1 MYRFEKLQ
9 VWQKAMNFCKLVYKK
24 TNDFPDE
31 ERFGLIS
38 QFRRAATSIPLNIAE
53 GSACRT
59 NNEFIQFLTI
69 ALRSQYECVTI
80 IKLAYDLGFLNKSDY
95 KTLEDKVAEIGRLT
109 QALINSI
116 KRKSKNQK
124 PTTNNCN

>member
-9 VWQKAMNFCKLVYKK
+9 VWQKAMDFCKLVYKK

-38 QFRRAATSIPLNIAE
+38 QFRRASTSIPLNIAE

-59 NNEFIQFLTI
+59 NKEFIQFLTI

-80 IKLAYDLGFLNKSDY
+80 IKLSYNLGFLNKSY
-95 KTLEDKVAEIGRLT
+95 YLLKTEKLLT
-109 QALINSI
+109 IN
-116 KRKSKNQK
+116 Q
-124 PTTNNCN
+124 